1 MTPALRKKMETFA
14 MAVAIA
20 VITELGQLDND
31 SLSKALTAA
40 GKVVDELAAVMSSG
54 AKAEDAL

>member
-20 VITELGQLDND
+20 VITALGQLDNE
-31 SLSKALTAA
+31 SLSTALTAA
-40 GKVVDELAAVMSSG
+40 GKVVDDLEAIG
-54 AKAEDAL
+54 AKERDAL